1 MEYRLSDW
9 LPTNKKEAEIRGWN
23 EVDVV
28 LFSGDA
34 YVDHPSFGAA
44 LIGRVI
50 EAAGWKVAIVPQPD
64 WHGDL
69 RDFKKF
75 GEPKKF
81 FAISAGCMDSMV
93 NHYTANKRQR
103 SDDPY
108 SPDGR
113 RGLRPDRTTIVYSN
127 ILKSLYPNVPI
138 IIGGIEASLRRF
150 AHYDYWDDA
159 YHKSILIDSKA
170 DILIYGMG
178 EKPITSIIK
187 VLDQGGSIKDLYNI
201 PQIGYIS

>member
-178 EKPITSIIK
+178 
-187 VLDQGGSIKDLYNI
+187 
-201 PQIGYIS
+201 